1 MRDIINKLN
10 DISEDQDT
18 ELMLSEEVVN
28 KIADPDT
35 RYDMIGEIKL
45 ADSVTDDEIS
55 KQIDD
60 MFAAYWD
67 NGSI

>member
-1 MRDIINKLN
+1 
-10 DISEDQDT
+10 
-18 ELMLSEEVVN
+18 MLSEEVVN